1 MIAALKGRVAA
12 ADGEGAVIDV
22 GGVGYL
28 VQCSARTRAALPAE
42 GEAAE
47 LFVETHMRD
56 DGILLYG
63 FADRAE
69 RAWFRLLVKVQGVG
83 ARMAL
88 GVLSALGPDGLAA
101 AVAAEDRA
109 ALRRAS
115 GVGPKA
121 AGRIVAELKDK
132 GTGVD
137 APPPAAAPPRGEGEG
152 EGEGGAATVAEA
164 VSALVNLGYG
174 RGEAH
179 AAAARAA
186 ARAGADAE
194 LAEVIRGGL
203 AELAQP

>member
-1 MIAALKGRVAA
+1 MIAALKGRVAG

-28 VQCSARTRAALPAE
+28 VQCSARTRGALPAD
-42 GEAAE
+42 GEAVE

-101 AVAAEDRA
+101 AIAAEDRA
-109 ALRRAS
+109 ALRQAS

-132 GTGVD
+132 GAGVD
-137 APPPAAAPPRGEGEG
+137 APPSAAAPPRGAGG
-152 EGEGGAATVAEA
+152 GGAAAVAEA

>member
-1 MIAALKGRVAA
+1 MIAALKGRVSG

-28 VQCSARTRAALPAE
+28 VQCSARTRGALPAD
-42 GEAAE
+42 GEAVE

-101 AVAAEDRA
+101 AIAAEDRA
-109 ALRRAS
+109 ALRQAS
-115 GVGPKA
+115 GVGPKT

-132 GTGVD
+132 GAGVD
-137 APPPAAAPPRGEGEG
+137 APPSAAAPPRGA
-152 EGEGGAATVAEA
+152 GGAATVAEA

-186 ARAGADAE
+186 ARAGTDAE
-194 LAEVIRGGL
+194 LAEVIRRGL

>member
-47 LFVETHMRD
+47 LFVETHLRD

-132 GTGVD
+132 GAGVD
-137 APPPAAAPPRGEGEG
+137 APPPAAAPPRG